1 MAIYMSITLEGG
13 GMDANS
19 CVILSPGYLILE
31 AGIGQNAFSAQIA
44 VIQLFC
50 DCQIKTK
57 QQIHFHPVLYT
68 ELSAVELKFKSYD
81 FHLAPVLTERVVLNN
96 HLNTDLTWFISII
109 LLGLATPEFG
119 S

>member
-31 AGIGQNAFSAQIA
+31 AGIGQNAFSAQIV

-50 DCQIKTK
+50 DCQIKTANSK
-57 QQIHFHPVLYT
+57 YFYPGFLSFYT
-68 ELSAVELKFKSYD
+68 
-81 FHLAPVLTERVVLNN
+81 
-96 HLNTDLTWFISII
+96 
-109 LLGLATPEFG
+109 
-119 S
+119 

>member
-31 AGIGQNAFSAQIA
+31 AGIGQNASSAQIV

-57 QQIHFHPVLYT
+57 QQIHSKYIAGLV
-68 ELSAVELKFKSYD
+68 S
-81 FHLAPVLTERVVLNN
+81 
-96 HLNTDLTWFISII
+96 
-109 LLGLATPEFG
+109 LLEA
-119 S
+119 